1 MSLSCFTLF
10 SGVIALNF
18 AVNLTEG
25 GTQCSTISTAYS
37 TGQYPQIAISFIQY
51 SEYFSV
57 SNLAVLFTTARSNL
71 QFGGLDDNCPG
82 YTRLGHWPSEF
93 KNVSG
98 NRTACTVLDAPL
110 DLPPGFTQVCIL
122 LATNDSSCGRSSK
135 KRNYYHYYAGQLVI
149 SGFSTS

>member
-1 MSLSCFTLF
+1 M
-10 SGVIALNF
+10 
-18 AVNLTEG
+18 
-25 GTQCSTISTAYS
+25 
-37 TGQYPQIAISFIQY
+37 
-51 SEYFSV
+51 

-135 KRNYYHYYAGQLVI
+135 KRSYYHYYAEQLVI
-149 SGFSTS
+149 SGFIISSLPTVMSFLSSRILNSDYRFETLDSSPAASQLGT